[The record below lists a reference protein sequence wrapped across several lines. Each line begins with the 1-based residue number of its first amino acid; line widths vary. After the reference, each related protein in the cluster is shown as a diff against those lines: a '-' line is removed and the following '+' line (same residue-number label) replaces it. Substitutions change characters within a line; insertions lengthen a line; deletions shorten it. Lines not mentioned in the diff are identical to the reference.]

1 MSTKVFIQAST
12 CEARANEIA
21 RAILHDFPLTSNS
34 DLPISVYGVPKGGM
48 LPAAMVVSALR
59 RMGQRHAVQVF
70 TPTAV
75 MVIVDDVVDS
85 GKTRE
90 QFVDND
96 AMFYALFDKTS
107 TADTEFRGQWLV
119 FPWEVEEGEDKS
131 ADDAVVR
138 MIQHIGDD
146 PDREGLLETPKRVV
160 KAWDSWFSGYKQDPK
175 EVLKVFKDGAH
186 GYDQMVLETDI
197 PVYSTCE
204 HHMASIFGVAHVAYI
219 PDGAV
224 VGLSKLVRVVD
235 GFARRLQ
242 VQERLTTQIAD
253 CLNKELK
260 PLGVG
265 VVLQCRHLCMES
277 RGVSKPG
284 VVTTTSALRGAIK
297 TEDSARA
304 EFMSL
309 VHSSR
314 RSNNG
319 IL

>member
-1 MSTKVFIQAST
+1 MSTKVFIPFSS
-12 CEARANEIA
+12 CEDRAKEIA
-21 RAILHDFPLTSNS
+21 RDILHDFPQ
-34 DLPISVYGVPKGGM
+34 PQSVSEMGIYGVPRGGHI
-48 LPAAMVVSALR
+48 PAALVVAHLQ
-59 RMGQRHAVQVF
+59 RMGKLAAKQVF
-70 TPTAV
+70 SPESAT
-75 MVIVDDVVDS
+75 VIVDDVVDS
-85 GKTRE
+85 GKTKAKFTE
-90 QFVDND
+90 NT
-96 AMFYALFDKTS
+96 APFYALFDKTS
-107 TADTEFRGQWLV
+107 TADIEFKNQWLV
-119 FPWEVEEGEDKS
+119 FPWEVEDGEDKS

-138 MIQHIGDD
+138 MIQHIGDN
-146 PDREGLLETPKRVV
+146 PNREGLLETPKRVV
-160 KAWDSWFSGYKQDPK
+160 KAWDAWFSGYKQDPK
-175 EVLKVFKDGAH
+175 EVLKVFKDGAE
-186 GYDQMVLETDI
+186 GYDEMVLETDI

-242 VQERLTTQIAD
+242 VQERLTAQIAD
-253 CLNKELK
+253 CLEKELK

-265 VVLQCRHLCMES
+265 VVLQCRHMCMES

-297 TEDSARA
+297 EEDSARA

-309 VHSSR
+309 VQSSR